1 VIRLLLAAVISLALS
16 LVGTRFLIQ
25 LLTRRRVAQPIQEE
39 LTEQQHQKAG
49 TPTFGGVAI
58 VGAAAVAYVGSDL
71 LLKIVNR
78 AGVFTYTG
86 IFTMLAVIGAGVVG
100 FLDDWIKV
108 RRERNVG
115 LNKRAKTVGLL
126 IVALGFGVLMVQ
138 FTAQHTTLSFTRWNV
153 PLIELGKPLWVLLA
167 VFLIY
172 ATTNAVNFTDG
183 MDGLASGS
191 SILVFMAFVFIGFW
205 GFRHTLLYD
214 TPHALDL
221 AVLAAAM
228 LGACTGF
235 LWWNASPA
243 KIIMGDTGALAIG
256 AAMACLALTL
266 NVDLLLIILGGLFVM
281 EAVSVIL
288 QVASFHLFKGRRP
301 FRMAPIHYHFELKG
315 WPETTVVIRFWIMAG
330 LLVAL
335 GLGIYYSDFL
345 TTGALDTPVLVP

>member
-1 VIRLLLAAVISLALS
+1 VIRLLLAAVMSLSIS

-25 LLTRRRVAQPIQEE
+25 FLTRKHVSQPIQEE
-39 LTEQQHQKAG
+39 LEEAHGNKAG
-49 TPTFGGVAI
+49 TPTFGGIAI
-58 VGAAAVAYVGSDL
+58 VVAAAVAYVGSDL
-71 LLKIVNR
+71 FLKIVNR

-86 IFTMLAVIGAGVVG
+86 IFTMLAVIGAGIVG

-108 RRERNVG
+108 RSERNLG
-115 LNKRAKTVGLL
+115 LSKRAKTLGLL
-126 IVALGFGVLMVQ
+126 IVAIGFVVLLV
-138 FTAQHTTLSFTRWNV
+138 TKTDQHTTLSFTRWDV
-153 PLIELGKPLWVLLA
+153 PGIELGKPLWCILA
-167 VFLIY
+167 VLLIY
-172 ATTNAVNFTDG
+172 ASTNAVNLTDG

-191 SILVFMAFVFIGFW
+191 AILVFMAFVFIGFW
-205 GFRHTLLYD
+205 GFRHFGVYD

-221 AVLAAAM
+221 AIVAAAM

-243 KIIMGDTGALAIG
+243 QIIMGDTGSLAIG
-256 AAMACLALTL
+256 AGLACLALTN

-281 EAVSVIL
+281 ETVSVII
-288 QVASFHLFKGRRP
+288 QVTSFHLFKGRRP
-301 FRMAPIHYHFELKG
+301 FRMAPIHHHFELKG
-315 WPETTVVIRFWIMAG
+315 WPETTVVVRFWIMAG